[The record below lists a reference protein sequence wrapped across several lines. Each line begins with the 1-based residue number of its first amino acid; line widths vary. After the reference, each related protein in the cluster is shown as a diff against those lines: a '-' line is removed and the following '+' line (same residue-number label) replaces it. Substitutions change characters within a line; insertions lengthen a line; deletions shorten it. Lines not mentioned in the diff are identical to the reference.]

1 MFRLARHVALICDDC
16 SAIQRKQSQLVR
28 QKGSAKAEAYADG
41 DGDLDIPQRGHFEI
55 HRELLTGCS
64 RV

>member
-41 DGDLDIPQRGHFEI
+41 DLDISQRGHFEI
-55 HRELLTGCS
+55 HRELLTDCS